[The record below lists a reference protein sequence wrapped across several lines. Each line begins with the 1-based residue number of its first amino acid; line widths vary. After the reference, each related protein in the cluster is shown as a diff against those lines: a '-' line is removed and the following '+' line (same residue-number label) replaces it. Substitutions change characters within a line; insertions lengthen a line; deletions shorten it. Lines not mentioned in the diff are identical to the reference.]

1 MPKGSTKTTKTTRRA
16 RGDPHKPRTR
26 RLRRRQLRYLK
37 KRGQTGGQ
45 TGGYIPA
52 DQIASTIKT
61 RIDGAPPNGRPI
73 ALDATDPYF
82 NPPIEFDPADSFILQ
97 GLKERFYDINVA
109 LRSLLHIFDP
119 ADPAR
124 IKDSTAFASM
134 ISAKQNPSDT
144 SIQDSMQYLLDL
156 EGALRSAVGAEPITD
171 KNLANQNHYPLYLWF
186 LAAPTLEAP
195 TDGRRPLPLT
205 EDEIN
210 ELVRTAI

>member
-1 MPKGSTKTTKTTRRA
+1 MPKATKTTKITRRA

-26 RLRRRQLRYLK
+26 RRRQRRERHLK
-37 KRGQTGGQ
+37 KRGQV
-45 TGGYIPA
+45 GGYIPS

-109 LRSLLHIFDP
+109 LRTLLHIFDP

-124 IKDSTAFASM
+124 IKDSAAFASM
-134 ISAKQNPSDT
+134 ISAKQNPSET

-156 EGALRSAVGAEPITD
+156 EGALREAAGAEPITD

-186 LAAPTLEAP
+186 LAAPTLEVP

-205 EDEIN
+205 EDEIS

>member
-1 MPKGSTKTTKTTRRA
+1 MTRRA
-16 RGDPHKPRTR
+16 RGDPHKARTR
-26 RLRRRQLRYLK
+26 RRQKQRHLKRLRQVG
-37 KRGQTGGQ
+37 GQTGGQ

-52 DQIASTIKT
+52 DQVASTIKE

-73 ALDATDPYF
+73 ALDGTDPYF
-82 NPPIEFDPADSFILQ
+82 NPPIEFDPTESFILQ

-109 LRSLLHIFDP
+109 LRTLLHIFDP

-124 IKDSTAFASM
+124 VKDSAAFAAM
-134 ISAKQNPSDT
+134 ISAKQNPADT

-156 EGALRSAVGAEPITD
+156 EGALRTAAGAEPITD

-195 TDGRRPLPLT
+195 ADGRRPLPLT
-205 EDEIN
+205 QEEIN
-210 ELVRTAI
+210 ELVSKAI